1 MHTHIQTFSPSPG
14 EIKRR
19 EVSWT
24 PSKELDAFAG
34 PGKIKKREVVLDPQV
49 SPEEI
54 KSREVVLGLKVG
66 LLLHLSCISAAENF
80 LLHGQLSVLTV
91 ISVSV
96 PPPCYRSS
104 T

>member
-1 MHTHIQTFSPSPG
+1 MSWTPSKKLDAFAGPG

-19 EVSWT
+19 EV
-24 PSKELDAFAG
+24 
-34 PGKIKKREVVLDPQV
+34 VLDPQV
-49 SPEEI
+49 CPEEI
-54 KSREVVLGLKVG
+54 KSREMVLGLKVG
-66 LLLHLSCISAAENF
+66 LLLHLSRISAAGNF
-80 LLHGQLSVLTV
+80 LLQGQLSVLTL